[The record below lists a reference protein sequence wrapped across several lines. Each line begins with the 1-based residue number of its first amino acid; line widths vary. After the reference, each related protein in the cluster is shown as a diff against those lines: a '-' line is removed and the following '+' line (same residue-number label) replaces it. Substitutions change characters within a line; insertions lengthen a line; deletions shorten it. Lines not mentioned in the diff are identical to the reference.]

1 MPAAFSG
8 LEDECLESEDVF
20 TPEPDLRDKDLLG
33 FLGGSFG
40 VVLSGVLVAEAD
52 GDGDCLLVIFRTV
65 TGDLS
70 SSKLVMMMDWTEDT
84 DLSGEAGSMSWL
96 ILRTNGAFLWRLM
109 MASACEDEDR
119 AESLLSSSVERAEAA
134 VLSVDTADT
143 EAGCWLATW
152 EGEATLVTS
161 DRVRPQCEAAGP
173 RNLGS

>member
-1 MPAAFSG
+1 MAASWTLVRSPKHAEKMLIQLITPTEPSWPA
-8 LEDECLESEDVF
+8 V
-20 TPEPDLRDKDLLG
+20 
-33 FLGGSFG
+33 
-40 VVLSGVLVAEAD
+40 
-52 GDGDCLLVIFRTV
+52 
-65 TGDLS
+65 
-70 SSKLVMMMDWTEDT
+70 DWTEDT

>member
-1 MPAAFSG
+1 M
-8 LEDECLESEDVF
+8 EVF
-20 TPEPDLRDKDLLG
+20 VQNSSIYCIFWLPSVTDRFNPNNQFPDQICYSDTL
-33 FLGGSFG
+33 
-40 VVLSGVLVAEAD
+40 
-52 GDGDCLLVIFRTV
+52 
-65 TGDLS
+65 
-70 SSKLVMMMDWTEDT
+70 DWTEDT

-119 AESLLSSSVERAEAA
+119 AESLLSSSVERAEAEAA

>member
-20 TPEPDLRDKDLLG
+20 TPEPDLLDKDLLG

-65 TGDLS
+65 TGDLHR
-70 SSKLVMMMDWTEDT
+70 KLVMMMDWTEDT

-152 EGEATLVTS
+152 EGEATLFTS

-173 RNLGS
+173 RNL

>member
-1 MPAAFSG
+1 
-8 LEDECLESEDVF
+8 
-20 TPEPDLRDKDLLG
+20 
-33 FLGGSFG
+33 
-40 VVLSGVLVAEAD
+40 
-52 GDGDCLLVIFRTV
+52 
-65 TGDLS
+65 
-70 SSKLVMMMDWTEDT
+70 
-84 DLSGEAGSMSWL
+84 MSWL

-143 EAGCWLATW
+143 EAGCWLAT
-152 EGEATLVTS
+152 LVTS